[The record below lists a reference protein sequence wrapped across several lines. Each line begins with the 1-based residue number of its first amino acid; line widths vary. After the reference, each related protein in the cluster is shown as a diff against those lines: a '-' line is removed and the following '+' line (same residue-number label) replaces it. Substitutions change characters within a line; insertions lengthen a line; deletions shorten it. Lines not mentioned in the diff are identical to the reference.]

1 MNFKECQIK
10 RPSYHIKYL
19 SSLSSDKWI
28 KLALSNPIEILIDH
42 AHCERK
48 AAGVAIQLM
57 FRYPSEPDLAE
68 VLSPIAREELEHFEK
83 ILYFLK
89 SKDIELKSL
98 QPPPYGSELAKNIR
112 KKEPERMLDSFLVAG
127 IIEARSHERLSILAL
142 NSHENSLKEL
152 YKSLL
157 ESEARH
163 FCVYWKLAQN
173 KFDKVETFS
182 RLDELVKK
190 EEEILS
196 STFKMPRVHS

>member
-1 MNFKECQIK
+1 MSEIK
-10 RPSYHIKYL
+10 RPTFHIKHLTKL
-19 SSLSSDKWI
+19 SSETWI
-28 KLALSNPIEILIDH
+28 KLALSNPVEILIDH

-57 FRYPSEPDLAE
+57 FRYPSETNLSE

-89 SKDIELKSL
+89 AKGIALKAL
-98 QPPPYGSELAKNIR
+98 QPPPYGSELAKNVR
-112 KKEPERMLDSFLVAG
+112 KDEPLRMLDSFLVAG

-142 NSHENSLKEL
+142 NAEDNSSRDL

-163 FCVYWKLAQN
+163 FGIYWKLAQS
-173 KFDKVETFS
+173 KFDKEKTTH
-182 RLDELVKK
+182 RLKELVKK

-196 STFKMPRVHS
+196 NTFMKPRIHS